1 MTILSTLMQFLM
13 LPAQGLAQGAQP
25 ISSYNYGAGN
35 ASRVYSAVKRL
46 AGSAFVITL
55 IIYLVFML
63 ASRLVVLPFTPDPN
77 LIELTVW
84 GIRIY
89 FATGVL
95 IGIQM
100 SLQQTLIALGKAGT
114 ASFLSLFRK
123 VLLLIPFIYI
133 FPAMLEN
140 QVFAVILAEPVADV
154 IAVLTTITVFTFQF
168 RKTLKGMP
176 VQERQTLCK

>member
-1 MTILSTLMQFLM
+1 
-13 LPAQGLAQGAQP
+13 
-25 ISSYNYGAGN
+25 
-35 ASRVYSAVKRL
+35 
-46 AGSAFVITL
+46 
-55 IIYLVFML
+55 ML
-63 ASRLVVLPFTPDPN
+63 ASRLVILPFTPDPE

-84 GIRIY
+84 GIRVY

-114 ASFLSLFRK
+114 ASFLSLLRK
-123 VLLLIPFIYI
+123 VFLLIPFIYT
-133 FPAMLEN
+133 FPTLLEN

-176 VQERQTLCK
+176 VQGKQRGN